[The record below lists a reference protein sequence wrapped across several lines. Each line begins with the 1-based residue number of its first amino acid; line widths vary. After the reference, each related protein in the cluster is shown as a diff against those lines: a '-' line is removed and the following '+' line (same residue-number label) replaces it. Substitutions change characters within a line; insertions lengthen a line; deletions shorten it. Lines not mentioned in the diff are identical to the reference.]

1 MNAIFFA
8 ASWFVVPAWLL
19 LLFAP
24 RSRATKW
31 VAQFVVPITLA
42 VVYVIL
48 LLLPHKG
55 GGGFTS
61 LQQLSLF
68 FRNDEVLLAGWIHYL
83 VLDLL
88 TGNWESSDA
97 ARLGMS
103 RALVAP
109 CLILTFLFAPAGW
122 LSYIVLRAVRARR
135 N

>member
-1 MNAIFFA
+1 MNTIYLA
-8 ASWFVVPAWLL
+8 ASWLVVPAWLL

-24 RSRATKW
+24 RSNATKW
-31 VAQFVVPITLA
+31 FAQYTVPMTLA

-55 GGGFTS
+55 GGGFES

-68 FRNDEVLLAGWIHYL
+68 FRNDEILLAGWIHYL

-88 TGNWESSDA
+88 IGNWESSDA

-109 CLILTFLFAPAGW
+109 CLTLTFFFAPAGW
-122 LSYIVLRAVRARR
+122 LSYILLRATRYRR
-135 N
+135 